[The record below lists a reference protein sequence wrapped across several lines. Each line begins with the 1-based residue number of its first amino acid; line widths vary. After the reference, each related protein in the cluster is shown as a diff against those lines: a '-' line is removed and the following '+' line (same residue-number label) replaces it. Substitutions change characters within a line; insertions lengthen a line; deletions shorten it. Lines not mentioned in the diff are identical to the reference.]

1 VYTQQFLKP
10 IEYLMFWRFIS
21 N

>member
-1 VYTQQFLKP
+1 VYTQQFPKP